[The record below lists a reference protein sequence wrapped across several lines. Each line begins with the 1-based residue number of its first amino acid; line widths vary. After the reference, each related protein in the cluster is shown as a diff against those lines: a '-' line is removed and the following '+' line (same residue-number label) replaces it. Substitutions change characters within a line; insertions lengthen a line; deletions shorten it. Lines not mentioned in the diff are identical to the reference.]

1 MTSSGIRCVELVSIG
16 VHKVAQGECWKGT
29 FGLLSEMRGD
39 ALGVSIWKMASMR
52 NKHKHT

>member
-16 VHKVAQGECWKGT
+16 VHEVAQGECWKGT
-29 FGLLSEMRGD
+29 FGLLGEMRGD
-39 ALGVSIWKMASMR
+39 VLGESIWKMASMR